1 MRDVYAPESLER
13 YYKMRSE
20 KGASEK
26 AEPSSK
32 KLKVDEGE
40 AAKPDEEVAR
50 GLLGRSVSVRLLD
63 GSVVRGE
70 LVKVSRYELLLRT
83 EVGQE
88 VVLFKHAAA
97 YILPASAL

>member
-1 MRDVYAPESLER
+1 LRDVYTPEALEH

-20 KGASEK
+20 RRTEK

-32 KLKVDEGE
+32 KLKVDKGE
-40 AAKPDEEVAR
+40 AAKPNEEVAR
-50 GLLGRSVSVRLLD
+50 GFLGRSVSVRLLD